1 MSVQSATQASQAAS
15 PAVQQPVR
23 GSAPR
28 RRPVRLVALIATLG
42 SLLFG
47 YDTGV
52 ISGALPFMSLPADQ
66 GGLGLGPAAKGV
78 VTGALPLGAAVGA
91 LLGGA
96 LADAIGRRRGLL
108 VLASVFLAGALGTAL
123 APGYGVMVLFRVVLG
138 VAVGGASTTV
148 PVYLAEISPA
158 AKRGSV
164 VAVDQ
169 VMIVSGQLAAYAINA
184 GIAAAYDDPTAWR
197 WMLSVA
203 TLPAVA
209 LWVGMRVMPE
219 SPRWYVSHGR
229 DDDARTVLT
238 QLADDAHPEDPEE
251 TIAGMRRS
259 LASEEQVGRVRL
271 TDLATPWMRIVAVG
285 MGLSVIQQITGVNA
299 IMYFAPTI
307 LASTGL
313 GTNAALA
320 ATIANGVVSVLAALL
335 GLWLVR
341 VLPRKRLLAVGQGLI
356 VATLVGIGA
365 ISLATDGTGAT
376 WPVLLLM
383 LVFLVGQQGAVSPV
397 TWVML
402 SEVFPLRVRGV
413 GVGVSVLVQ
422 WVANAIISSTFPVL
436 LARAGLGPVFL
447 VFAALNV
454 IALLLAQRFL
464 PETSRMTLE
473 DIERHW
479 APAER

>member
-23 GSAPR
+23 GSARR

-96 LADAIGRRRGLL
+96 LADAIGRRRALL

-123 APGYGVMVLFRVVLG
+123 APVYGVMVLFRVVLG

>member
-271 TDLATPWMRIVAVG
+271 TDLATPRMRIVAVG